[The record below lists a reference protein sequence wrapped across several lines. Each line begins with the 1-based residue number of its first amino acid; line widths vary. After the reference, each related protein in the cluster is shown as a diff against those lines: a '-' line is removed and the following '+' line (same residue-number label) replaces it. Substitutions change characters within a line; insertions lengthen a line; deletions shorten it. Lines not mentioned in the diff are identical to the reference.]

1 MNAKEL
7 IEFLSTYDGATEVKI
22 VIQQKHQFSIHN
34 FAGADM
40 HTEDNSKNMVIA
52 LLIDLTQSKPLFID
66 QN

>member
-7 IEFLSTYDGATEVKI
+7 IEFLSTYDSATEVKI
-22 VIQQKHQFSIHN
+22 VIQQSHQYSIHN

-40 HTEDNSKNMVIA
+40 HTEDNPKEIGIA
-52 LLIDLTQSKPLFID
+52 LLIDLTKSKPLFID

>member
-7 IEFLSTYDGATEVKI
+7 IEFLSTYDSDTEVKI
-22 VIQQKHQFSIHN
+22 VIQQAHQYSIHN

-40 HTEDNSKNMVIA
+40 HTEDNDKEIAIA
-52 LLIDLTQSKPLFID
+52 LLIDLTKSKPLFID